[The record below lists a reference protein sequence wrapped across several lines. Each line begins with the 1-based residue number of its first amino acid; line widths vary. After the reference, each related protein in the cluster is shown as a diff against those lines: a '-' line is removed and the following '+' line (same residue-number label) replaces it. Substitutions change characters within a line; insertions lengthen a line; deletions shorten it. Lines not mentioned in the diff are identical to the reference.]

1 MELMNNT
8 TTIEKHLVQ
17 MQSDLL
23 AIQAGIQADLDSMS
37 ELSQMVSMRLQMAMD
52 RRSKFVETLSNVLKT
67 ISDTQD
73 SIIQNMK

>member
-52 RRSKFVETLSNVLKT
+52 RRSKSVETLSNVLKT